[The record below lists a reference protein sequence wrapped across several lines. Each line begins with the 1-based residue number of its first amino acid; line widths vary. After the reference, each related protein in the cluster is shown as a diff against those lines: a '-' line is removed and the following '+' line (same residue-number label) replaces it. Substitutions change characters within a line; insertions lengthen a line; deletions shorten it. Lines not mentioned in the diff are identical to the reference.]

1 MGAADFLS
9 GSISLRV
16 GEYSIPNSIIV
27 RWDAVNSA
35 QYPVV
40 KWDELIEM
48 YPDTWVF
55 MHDVD
60 RGTNNEITAVTL
72 ITLSSDEDYTT
83 VSMEMIKSGIK
94 YSTLRTTSDVGGLLW

>member
-1 MGAADFLS
+1 
-9 GSISLRV
+9 
-16 GEYSIPNSIIV
+16 
-27 RWDAVNSA
+27 
-35 QYPVV
+35 
-40 KWDELIEM
+40 M

-72 ITLSSDEDYTT
+72 ITLSSDEDYTA
-83 VSMEMIKSGIK
+83 VSMEMIKSGKK